1 MQNTSLQGLAA
12 NLLICSFSYLY
23 FLILERYSYKTMWL
37 LFSIKNWRI
46 IIIYIKIQKILQDKN
61 IFDKKRAEESKKDK
75 MVSTNFYEDRKI
87 VFISDNTKYV
97 SLSVTNS
104 WANSMLSLFRN
115 VWVTSWYCVVCIG
128 KIYVAWQWIFFA

>member
-1 MQNTSLQGLAA
+1 
-12 NLLICSFSYLY
+12 
-23 FLILERYSYKTMWL
+23 MWL

-61 IFDKKRAEESKKDK
+61 IFDEKRAEESKKDK

-104 WANSMLSLFRN
+104 WANSLLSLFGN
-115 VWVTSWYCVVCIG
+115 V
-128 KIYVAWQWIFFA
+128 

>member
-1 MQNTSLQGLAA
+1 
-12 NLLICSFSYLY
+12 
-23 FLILERYSYKTMWL
+23 MWL

-115 VWVTSWYCVVCIG
+115 V
-128 KIYVAWQWIFFA
+128 

>member
-1 MQNTSLQGLAA
+1 
-12 NLLICSFSYLY
+12 
-23 FLILERYSYKTMWL
+23 MWL

-61 IFDKKRAEESKKDK
+61 IFDEKRAEESKKDK

-104 WANSMLSLFRN
+104 WANSLLSLFRN
-115 VWVTSWYCVVCIG
+115 V
-128 KIYVAWQWIFFA
+128 

>member
-1 MQNTSLQGLAA
+1 
-12 NLLICSFSYLY
+12 
-23 FLILERYSYKTMWL
+23 MWL

-104 WANSMLSLFRN
+104 WANSLLSLFRN
-115 VWVTSWYCVVCIG
+115 V
-128 KIYVAWQWIFFA
+128 

>member
-1 MQNTSLQGLAA
+1 
-12 NLLICSFSYLY
+12 
-23 FLILERYSYKTMWL
+23 MWL

-61 IFDKKRAEESKKDK
+61 IFDEKRAEESKKDK

-97 SLSVTNS
+97 SLSATNS
-104 WANSMLSLFRN
+104 WANSLLSLFRN
-115 VWVTSWYCVVCIG
+115 V
-128 KIYVAWQWIFFA
+128 

>member
-1 MQNTSLQGLAA
+1 
-12 NLLICSFSYLY
+12 
-23 FLILERYSYKTMWL
+23 MWL

-97 SLSVTNS
+97 SLSATNS
-104 WANSMLSLFRN
+104 WANSLLSLFRN
-115 VWVTSWYCVVCIG
+115 V
-128 KIYVAWQWIFFA
+128 

>member
-1 MQNTSLQGLAA
+1 
-12 NLLICSFSYLY
+12 
-23 FLILERYSYKTMWL
+23 MWL

-46 IIIYIKIQKILQDKN
+46 IIIYLKIQKILQDKN

-97 SLSVTNS
+97 SLSVKNS
-104 WANSMLSLFRN
+104 WANSFLSLFRN
-115 VWVTSWYCVVCIG
+115 VLSHLMILRILYWENIRGMAVDLFCL
-128 KIYVAWQWIFFA
+128 IYSTWDNIMPLNLFFFLNENFCNI

>member
-1 MQNTSLQGLAA
+1 
-12 NLLICSFSYLY
+12 
-23 FLILERYSYKTMWL
+23 MWL

-87 VFISDNTKYV
+87 VFLSDNTKYV
-97 SLSVTNS
+97 SLSATNS
-104 WANSMLSLFRN
+104 WANSLLSLFIN
-115 VWVTSWYCVVCIG
+115 V
-128 KIYVAWQWIFFA
+128 